1 MFDVGFFE
9 LLLIGMVALLV
20 LGPERLPHAA
30 RMAGAFLRKARIS
43 WFNLKAEVERELE
56 AEEIRKHVQK
66 DVEDLRKELDAPLV
80 PDDNHIQK
88 DVENLGKEL
97 DAQLVPDDSV
107 DKDERP

>member
-43 WFNLKAEVERELE
+43 WLNLKAEVERELE
-56 AEEIRKHVQK
+56 AEAIRKSVR
-66 DVEDLRKELDAPLV
+66 EDGEALKKALERPLV
-80 PDDNHIQK
+80 PED
-88 DVENLGKEL
+88 E
-97 DAQLVPDDSV
+97 DSEGG
-107 DKDERP
+107 DGRR